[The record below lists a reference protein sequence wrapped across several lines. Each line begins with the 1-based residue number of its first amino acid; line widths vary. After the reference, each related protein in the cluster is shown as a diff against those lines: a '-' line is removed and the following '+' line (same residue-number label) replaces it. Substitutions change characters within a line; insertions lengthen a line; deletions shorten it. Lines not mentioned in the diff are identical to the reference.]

1 MSQQQAQA
9 QAQAGANPAS
19 SPHPPPRPP
28 PPEEFRGSNQGTPI
42 TLEHPGP
49 ERPPQL
55 PPKGESSNI
64 QALRSP
70 PPNAQ
75 NDQPPPLP
83 PLPQGFRGTS
93 FQPLPTWQHVA
104 PGAQHY
110 ISPHIR
116 KQSVEIGSSQIPSP
130 RPLANTRMALQ
141 QEMHSPVSPLEPAPQ
156 PAQYQYQ
163 QQQQQQQYGHPPP
176 PQQHP
181 AGPPY
186 PNHQSQISGP
196 PSGPMPA
203 YYQANA
209 GHPPYPASSQP
220 PPAQQPKSPPIDLLT
235 SPMDVTIP
243 SQNGGLEPLPA
254 PPIPPNPEKDA
265 LLHALS
271 QTLVAQTYRT
281 LESNKSA
288 VAPLLA
294 QQSALRNAQQV
305 LQSELEQLQQLDG
318 ILDINERVLGK
329 AMHEAEQVMR
339 DAAGRRRPEVD
350 EILVCPTVVGS
361 QLYNLVA
368 DQKSCEE
375 ARLMLI
381 RGLDRGRINLDV
393 FVKQT
398 RSLSREE
405 FLKKALLKKVARGM
419 GLDERQWQKR

>member
-1 MSQQQAQA
+1 
-9 QAQAGANPAS
+9 
-19 SPHPPPRPP
+19 
-28 PPEEFRGSNQGTPI
+28 
-42 TLEHPGP
+42 
-49 ERPPQL
+49 
-55 PPKGESSNI
+55 
-64 QALRSP
+64 
-70 PPNAQ
+70 
-75 NDQPPPLP
+75 
-83 PLPQGFRGTS
+83 
-93 FQPLPTWQHVA
+93 
-104 PGAQHY
+104 
-110 ISPHIR
+110 
-116 KQSVEIGSSQIPSP
+116 
-130 RPLANTRMALQ
+130 
-141 QEMHSPVSPLEPAPQ
+141 
-156 PAQYQYQ
+156 
-163 QQQQQQQYGHPPP
+163 
-176 PQQHP
+176 
-181 AGPPY
+181 
-186 PNHQSQISGP
+186 
-196 PSGPMPA
+196 
-203 YYQANA
+203 
-209 GHPPYPASSQP
+209 
-220 PPAQQPKSPPIDLLT
+220 
-235 SPMDVTIP
+235 MDVTIP

-271 QTLVAQTYRT
+271 QTLVAQTHRT

-318 ILDINERVLGK
+318 ILDTNERVLGK

-398 RSLSREE
+398 RSLAREE